1 MAVRPLDLMSPSV
14 MERSSTPVLADGK
27 GGAWRTAD
35 FGQPYLGGRGL
46 DRAGTAVDPRPEA
59 SYACIA
65 YVAYMTEVTVSARIP
80 KDMEEEVEQLMR
92 EEHLERSAAIR
103 TLLHLGLERYRRERA
118 LRLLAEGKATLSR
131 GAEVARMS
139 VWEFADLVRE
149 RKIAWV
155 ADDVLEDLK
164 DLRGT

>member
-1 MAVRPLDLMSPSV
+1 MTAG
-14 MERSSTPVLADGK
+14 RSSVDGT
-27 GGAWRTAD
+27 GTTAIP
-35 FGQPYLGGRGL
+35 QPIG
-46 DRAGTAVDPRPEA
+46 
-59 SYACIA
+59 SSACIA
-65 YVAYMTEVTVSARIP
+65 YIVYMTEVTVSARIP
-80 KDMEEEVEQLMR
+80 RDMEEEVEQLMR

-103 TLLHLGLERYRRERA
+103 KLLHLGLDHYRQERA

-139 VWEFADLVRE
+139 LWEFADLVRE

-155 ADDVLEDLK
+155 ADDVLGDLK